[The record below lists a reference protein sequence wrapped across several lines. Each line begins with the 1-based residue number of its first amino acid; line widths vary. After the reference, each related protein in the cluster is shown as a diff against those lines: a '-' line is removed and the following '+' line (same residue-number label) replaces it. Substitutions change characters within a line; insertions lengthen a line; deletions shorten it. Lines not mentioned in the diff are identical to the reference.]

1 MAKITDPFSNRPVN
15 PCPSGSP
22 LAQTAR
28 DFASYIRDLTSVEE
42 QYRSA
47 LLTAAQVPV
56 DAPTFTPTLTRAPY
70 ETVTPVPQA
79 SEPKAGGSK
88 T

>member
-1 MAKITDPFSNRPVN
+1 MTITNPFANRPSN
-15 PCPSGSP
+15 PFPSGSP
-22 LAQTAR
+22 LAETAR
-28 DFASYIRDLTSVEE
+28 QHGGVVLQSVEE

-47 LLTAAQVPV
+47 LLTAAQVPG
-56 DAPTFTPTLTRAPY
+56 DAPTFTPTPTRAPY

-79 SEPKAGGSK
+79 SEPKAGGSR